1 MTFKAACLQLNSGSD
16 ISSNIKTIDN
26 MIRKAVSEGA
36 NIVFTPENSCHMA
49 SDIKSKIKDCPKQDN
64 HQAIIHYSQLAKE
77 LEIYIYI
84 GSLAIKLDNEK
95 LANRSFLFS
104 PKGEILETYDKIHL
118 FEVSLDTGENHRESD
133 SYQAGNKAVVAKT
146 PLANFSMTICYD
158 IRFPHL
164 YRFLAKAGANI
175 MVIPAA
181 FTVPTGKAHWEILLR
196 ARAIENSCYVIAPAQ
211 TGTHEGGRK
220 TYGHSMI
227 INPWGEVIANAGEG
241 EKIIYAD
248 IDIDEVYKIRKSLN
262 SINHDREFNA

>member
-16 ISSNIKTIDN
+16 ISSNIVKIDN
-26 MIRKAVSEGA
+26 MIRKAAAKGA
-36 NIVFTPENSCHMA
+36 DIVFTPENSCHMV
-49 SDIKSKIKDCPKQDN
+49 SDIKSKIKDCPKQN
-64 HQAIIHYSQLAKE
+64 EHQAVSHYSQLAKE
-77 LEIYIYI
+77 LGKYIYI

-104 PKGEILETYDKIHL
+104 PKGEILKTYDKIHL
-118 FEVSLDTGENHRESD
+118 FEVSLDTGEKHREAD
-133 SYQAGNKAVVAKT
+133 NYQAGSKAVIAKT
-146 PLANFSMTICYD
+146 PLANFGMTICYD

-175 MVIPAA
+175 LVIPAA

-211 TGTHEGGRK
+211 TGTHEGSRK

-227 INPWGEVIANAGEG
+227 INPWGEIMANAGEG

-248 IDIDEVYKIRKSLN
+248 IDIEQVDKIRSSLN
-262 SINHDREFNA
+262 SMNQDRDF